1 MPTLNRKRV
10 LALVATIVIP
20 ILSACN
26 TWERTT
32 FQTLAASTATVNG
45 AHDAYQNTTDKTKPM
60 IPQNGCSYALINDAI
75 AADTVAV
82 NAMVTYEQLKAS
94 KGNLQAQEAVVVSDL
109 VALAP
114 LVVKVESLISNPTS
128 CVGGGN

>member
-32 FQTLAASTATVNG
+32 FQTLATSKAVLDTAQADYEAST
-45 AHDAYQNTTDKTKPM
+45 
-60 IPQNGCSYALINDAI
+60 IPKNGCAYSVINDGK
-75 AADTVAV
+75 AAQTSAV

-114 LVVKVESLISNPTS
+114 LVVKIESLIASPTAA
-128 CVGGGN
+128 CGGAQ

>member
-32 FQTLAASTATVNG
+32 FQTLATSKAVLDTAQADYEAST
-45 AHDAYQNTTDKTKPM
+45 
-60 IPQNGCSYALINDAI
+60 IPKNGCAYSVINDGK
-75 AADTVAV
+75 AAQTSAV
-82 NAMVTYEQLKAS
+82 NAMVTYEQLKAA
-94 KGNLQAQEAVVVSDL
+94 KGDVTAQEAIVVSDL
-109 VALAP
+109 AALAP
-114 LVVKVESLISNPTS
+114 IVIKVQSLISNPAAACKVTP
-128 CVGGGN
+128 